1 MPEPHRRSPLEGGTE
16 FGHHGAGPADDP
28 DVRIAERR
36 ALSLVQVIARRGRE
50 EAVAERLGLD
60 PAPGLASGMPAGTAA
75 LWLAPG
81 SWLVVADNHED
92 GALYQNL
99 RPQLQD
105 LAAVIDQGH
114 GRAVLGLAGPRAR
127 DVLAKGCRL
136 DLHPRVFRP
145 QMCALTVI
153 AHIAVLLHQTDDVP
167 TYDLYVPAG
176 FALDF
181 LAWLTS
187 SAEEFGYRIDAS

>member
-1 MPEPHRRSPLEGGTE
+1 VPELHRRSPLEGGLE
-16 FGHHGAGPADDP
+16 LGRHGAGPPDDP
-28 DVRIAERR
+28 GVNIAERR
-36 ALSLVQVIARRGRE
+36 AWSLVQVIARRGQE
-50 EAVAERLGLD
+50 EAVAARLEFD
-60 PAPGLASGMPAGTAA
+60 RAPGRASRTPTGTA

-81 SWLVVADNHED
+81 AWMIVADKQED
-92 GALYQNL
+92 GALYQSL

-114 GRAVLGLAGPRAR
+114 GRAVLRLAGPRAR

-145 QMCALTVI
+145 QMCALTMI

-167 TYDLYVPAG
+167 TYDLYVPAS

>member
-1 MPEPHRRSPLEGGTE
+1 MPEPHRRSPLQGGLE
-16 FGHHGAGPADDP
+16 FAHHGAGPADDP
-28 DVRIAERR
+28 GVRIAERR
-36 ALSLVQVIARRGRE
+36 ALSLVQVIARRSRE

-60 PAPGLASGMPAGTAA
+60 PAPGLASGSPAGTA

-92 GALYQNL
+92 GALDQSL
-99 RPQLQD
+99 RAQLQD
-105 LAAVIDQGH
+105 LAAVIDQSH
-114 GRAVLGLAGPRAR
+114 GRAVLRLAGPRAR

-145 QMCALTVI
+145 RMCAQTVI
-153 AHIAVLLHQTDDVP
+153 AHIGVLLHQTDDAP
-167 TYDLYVPAG
+167 TYDLFVPAG

-181 LAWLTS
+181 LAWLIS
-187 SAEEFGYRIDAS
+187 SAEEFGYRIGSS

>member
-1 MPEPHRRSPLEGGTE
+1 MPELHRRSPLEASLEVGR
-16 FGHHGAGPADDP
+16 HGAGPPDDP
-28 DVRIAERR
+28 GVNIAERR
-36 ALSLVQVIARRGRE
+36 ALSLVHVIARRGQE
-50 EAVAERLGLD
+50 EAVAERLELD
-60 PAPGLASGMPAGTAA
+60 PAPGRASGTPAGTA

-81 SWLVVADNHED
+81 AWMIIADNHED

-114 GRAVLGLAGPRAR
+114 GRVVLRLAGPRGR

-145 QMCALTVI
+145 RMCAQTVI
-153 AHIAVLLHQTDDVP
+153 AHIAVLLHQTDDAP

-187 SAEEFGYRIDAS
+187 SAEEFGYRIGSA